1 MSPVLYQ
8 ALEADWMV
16 MLRCDRRREA
26 LKSRPPCTL
35 VPQILHLPSLIAT
48 FGPDLPI
55 EQLASC
61 LRCPKCGSRRVT
73 VDVARSATPRRLRA
87 MQPAGPGEVTL
98 GTSGEP
104 WIVFECPRCARRG
117 EYRRTG
123 LLKEFG
129 SDMRLPSLLL
139 PFAASK
145 GCAFARDSVARPDLT
160 RAPEC
165 KIRYVI
171 ES

>member
-1 MSPVLYQ
+1 MVAVLYQ
-8 ALEADWMV
+8 ALEDDWLV
-16 MLRCDRRREA
+16 TLRCDRRREA
-26 LKSRPPCTL
+26 LKSKPPCTL

-55 EQLASC
+55 EELSNR

-73 VDVARSATPRRLRA
+73 IDVARSTAPRRRRA
-87 MQPAGPGEVTL
+87 MQPARSSEVTL
-98 GTSGEP
+98 GTTGEP

-117 EYRRTG
+117 EYRRAG
-123 LLKEFG
+123 LLEEFG
-129 SDMRLPSLLL
+129 RDIRLPSLLL

-160 RAPEC
+160 RPPEC
-165 KIRYVI
+165 KIRYVV
-171 ES
+171 ER

>member
-1 MSPVLYQ
+1 MIPVLYQ

-16 MLRCDRRREA
+16 LLRCDRRREA

-35 VPQILHLPSLIAT
+35 VPQILHLP
-48 FGPDLPI
+48 I
-55 EQLASC
+55 EQLASR
-61 LRCPKCGSRRVT
+61 LRCSKCGSRRVS
-73 VDVARSATPRRLRA
+73 VDVARLATPRRLRA
-87 MQPAGPGEVTL
+87 MRPAGPGEVTL

-104 WIVFECPRCARRG
+104 WIVFECPRCARRR

-129 SDMRLPSLLL
+129 SDIRLPSLLL

-145 GCAFARDSVARPDLT
+145 GCVFARDSVARPDLT